1 MNIAKIIE
9 IKDTEQKKLN
19 SLISGIKNSWDSQD
33 ILNSFLDTLWLTSNE
48 ETRFLAYSRIVN
60 FKGEP
65 LLEYLEKQK
74 LNNIAELEEK
84 AYLWTKNYHFE
95 IYERML
101 EKIQSENIISDFYFE
116 VLKQTHLTGEA
127 FCEFHIAWNHHLLHT
142 INPHLEEKLW
152 ENPEN
157 IIFFL
162 RENDLLDKWH
172 GWLEADRSY
181 SVVCEENW
189 KYTVKTYSEAFPKE
203 TQWIIASLKNFQ
215 DALEKLEDPEYN
227 RKKEYIDYLESIIQA
242 FSETNRHE
250 LVKRWSIVDEKWMAI
265 DTPFQ
270 IVHPIEYYEDK
281 YRKAVSPEW
290 DIRIDDTK
298 TLDSTILADVKSMY
312 EAHYDD
318 LWRDTYKASYEFSL
332 DSLNRTQLH
341 ICNTLL
347 SYGSRMTNMY
357 SAQVIP
363 NDAIITAKCG
373 KKIFALPAFILESHK
388 NAPVMKLSYD
398 FFDQEVLQNYKNCI
412 FWDAQKYYKIYDI
425 QTIGHEFGHTLWLD
439 TDTEM
444 LMNKK
449 SWAFKDIEEFKA
461 TSWGLV
467 SFFHH
472 EDESLRED
480 ILTTHIMRC
489 IGLIRYKKV
498 TDVVPY
504 YAESLIH
511 LDMLFDTWIITYQN
525 NKLSIDYSLETYNK
539 YKELYLQTY
548 KKLALT
554 YLNQQ
559 DAGDHFLFDYAIKEW
574 KSYNAKNPELKKI
587 LDTYYTMYQE
597 IWNQIYAEN
606 LSQI

>member
-1 MNIAKIIE
+1 MNIARIIE
-9 IKDTEQKKLN
+9 IKDAEQKKLN

-33 ILNSFLDTLWLTSNE
+33 ILNSFLDNVWLDKNE
-48 ETRFLAYSRIVN
+48 ETRFLAYSRLVN
-60 FKGEP
+60 FKWEP
-65 LLEYLEKQK
+65 LLEYLEKQE
-74 LNNIAELEEK
+74 LRNVAELEEK
-84 AYLWTKNYHFE
+84 AYIWTKNYHFV

-127 FCEFHIAWNHHLLHT
+127 FCKFHLAWNHHLLHG
-142 INPHLEEKLW
+142 INPHLEKKLW
-152 ENPEN
+152 ENPED
-157 IIFFL
+157 IISFL
-162 RENDLLDKWH
+162 RKNDLLDMGH
-172 GWLEADRSY
+172 GWIEADRSY
-181 SVVCEENW
+181 SVVCESNW
-189 KYTVKTYSEAFPKE
+189 GYTAKSYFDAFPKE
-203 TQWIIASLKNFQ
+203 VAEIINSLRNFQ
-215 DALEKLEDPEYN
+215 DALKKLEDPDYN
-227 RKKEYIDYLESIIQA
+227 RKQEYIDYLESIIQA

-250 LVKRWSIVDEKWMAI
+250 LVTMWSIVDEKWMAI

-290 DIRIDDTK
+290 DLRIDDTK
-298 TLDSTILADVKSMY
+298 TLNSEILWDVKSMY
-312 EAHYDD
+312 ESHYDD
-318 LWRDTYKASYEFSL
+318 LWREQYKASYEFSL

-341 ICNTLL
+341 ICSTLL
-347 SYGSRMTNMY
+347 SYGSRMTSMY

-363 NDAIITAKCG
+363 NDAMITAKCG

-388 NAPVMKLSYD
+388 NAPVMQLTYN
-398 FFDQEVLQNYKNCI
+398 FFDTQILENYKKLILWNS
-412 FWDAQKYYKIYDI
+412 QKYYDIYDI
-425 QTIGHEFGHTLWLD
+425 ETIGHEFWHTLWLD

-449 SWAFKDIEEFKA
+449 TWAFKDIEEFKA

-472 EDESLRED
+472 EDENLRED
-480 ILTTHIMRC
+480 ILTTQIMRC
-489 IGLIRYKKV
+489 IGLIRCKKV

-511 LDMLFDTWIITYQN
+511 LDMLFETWVITYQD

-548 KKLALT
+548 KKLALC

-559 DAGDHFLFDYAIKEW
+559 DAWDFLFDYAIKEW
-574 KSYNAKNPELKKI
+574 KSYNAKNRQLKKI

-597 IWNQIYAEN
+597 NGNKVHVDNISK
-606 LSQI
+606 L